1 MDQEAINKRQQ
12 RQGHRRDSSVATPN
26 IFRDNYDPEKVAKDK
41 AKKYAPDAVQ
51 KRLKRRAKKVGAA
64 AVKHVK
70 SHRRKES
77 LAEKLLLGPMD
88 FDDEDL
94 SLKSAD
100 PQKRQE
106 LQEKARKEQRR
117 KSRQLIKSQVGAKE
131 HFSDDDIE
139 IQEDKPQRTQLKNR
153 KKMKSSQR
161 QNDNMEEFDMN
172 AIPVQNNKKR
182 ASIKGDPLINQ
193 GDEEKSTKHRRD
205 SSAPVVSLGF
215 DDPAVLLNF
224 EKLKVDDLEKELEA
238 KLDELDKVKEE
249 RDQFKSQ
256 IDLKTQTANKAQ
268 QLQTVSERQLDEAI
282 QSKAD
287 LASKCAMEIM
297 RLTMILNTLQQMP
310 KIKEIVQ
317 ILIDESTKDSNKNG
331 SLLG

>member
-1 MDQEAINKRQQ
+1 M
-12 RQGHRRDSSVATPN
+12 G
-26 IFRDNYDPEKVAKDK
+26 
-41 AKKYAPDAVQ
+41 
-51 KRLKRRAKKVGAA
+51 
-64 AVKHVK
+64 
-70 SHRRKES
+70 
-77 LAEKLLLGPMD
+77 
-88 FDDEDL
+88 
-94 SLKSAD
+94 
-100 PQKRQE
+100 
-106 LQEKARKEQRR
+106 
-117 KSRQLIKSQVGAKE
+117 
-131 HFSDDDIE
+131 DDIE

-317 ILIDESTKDSNKNG
+317 ILIDESTKDSK
-331 SLLG
+331 